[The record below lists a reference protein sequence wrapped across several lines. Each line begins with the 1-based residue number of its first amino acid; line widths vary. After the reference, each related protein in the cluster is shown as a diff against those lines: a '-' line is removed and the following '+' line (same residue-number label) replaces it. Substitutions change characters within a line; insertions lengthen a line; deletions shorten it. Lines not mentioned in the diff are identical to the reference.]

1 MALQMAAA
9 CTLPTGSLG
18 LLHRAFSCSCWIC
31 CPITRGDEMYN
42 KELGAYVVYSEGN
55 DPDGMVYDEE
65 THRYRARSSF
75 WYRKKELGL

>member
-1 MALQMAAA
+1 
-9 CTLPTGSLG
+9 
-18 LLHRAFSCSCWIC
+18 
-31 CPITRGDEMYN
+31 MYN